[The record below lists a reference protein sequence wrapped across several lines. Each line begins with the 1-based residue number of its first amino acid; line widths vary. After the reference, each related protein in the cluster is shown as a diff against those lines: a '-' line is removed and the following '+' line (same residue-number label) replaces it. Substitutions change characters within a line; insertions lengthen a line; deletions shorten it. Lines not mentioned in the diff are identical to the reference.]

1 MRVHDFTA
9 FGIRSFAALA
19 TAAALCG
26 PVSGFAATCSAR
38 SGPETTALVE
48 LYTSEG
54 CNSCP
59 PADRW
64 LMSSF
69 KPGATGAKSAALAFH
84 VDYWDRLGWK
94 DRFASAAY
102 TERQY
107 DVTRTGGARFA
118 YTPQVVIQGKD
129 YSNWRGA
136 GVPAA
141 LAAINARPARASIT
155 VDAAAQPGA
164 IAVHAVAGVPSSADR
179 KDAVL
184 LLALTENSLVS
195 DVKAGENAGVR
206 LTHDHVVR
214 AFRAGP
220 AVGAAGAAEFN
231 AVLPLPAEAGT
242 APTVVAFVQNT
253 RTGEVLQALP
263 LPLEAACM
271 ASR

>member
-1 MRVHDFTA
+1 MAVCA
-9 FGIRSFAALA
+9 SA
-19 TAAALCG
+19 
-26 PVSGFAATCSAR
+26 SGVAATCSAR
-38 SGPETTALVE
+38 SGQETTALVE

-54 CNSCP
+54 CDSCP

-69 KPGATGAKSAALAFH
+69 KPGATGAKAVALAFH

-94 DRFASAAY
+94 DRFATAAY

-129 YSNWRGA
+129 FSDWRGA
-136 GVPAA
+136 GVPAV
-141 LAAINARPARASIT
+141 LAAINARPARASIS
-155 VDAAAQPGA
+155 VDAAPRSGA
-164 IAVHAVAGVPSSADR
+164 IAVHAVADVPAPADR

-214 AFRAGP
+214 VLRAGP
-220 AVGAAGAAEFN
+220 AVGTAGAADFS
-231 AVLPLPAEAGT
+231 AVLPLPTEAGT
-242 APTVVAFVQNT
+242 TPTVVAFVQNK

>member
-1 MRVHDFTA
+1 MRAHA
-9 FGIRSFAALA
+9 FAAFALRSFAILA
-19 TAAALCG
+19 TGAAVCG

-38 SGPETTALVE
+38 SGQETMALVE

-54 CNSCP
+54 CDSCP

-69 KPGATGAKSAALAFH
+69 KPGATGAKAVALAFH

-129 YSNWRGA
+129 YSNWGGT

-141 LAAINARPARASIT
+141 LAAINARPARASIS
-155 VDAAAQPGA
+155 VDAAPQPGA
-164 IAVHAVAGVPSSADR
+164 IAVHAVVGVASPAER

-184 LLALTENSLVS
+184 LLALTEDALVS

-214 AFRAGP
+214 VLRAGP
-220 AVGAAGAAEFN
+220 AVGAAGVAEFS
-231 AVLPLPAEAGT
+231 ALLPLPAEAGT
-242 APTVVAFVQNT
+242 ATTVVAFVQNK
-253 RTGEVLQALP
+253 RTGDVLQALP
-263 LPLEAACM
+263 LPLGASCM

>member
-1 MRVHDFTA
+1 MRIHATA
-9 FGIRSFAALA
+9 FSPRRLVAAL
-19 TAAALCG
+19 TAAAAICAPSAG
-26 PVSGFAATCSAR
+26 SAAACSAR

-54 CNSCP
+54 CDSCP

-69 KPGATGAKSAALAFH
+69 KPGAPGAKAVALAFH

-94 DRFASAAY
+94 DRFATKAY

-107 DVTRTGGARFA
+107 DVTRTGNARFA
-118 YTPQVVIQGKD
+118 YTPQVVVQGRDFPGWSEK
-129 YSNWRGA
+129 GA
-136 GVPAA
+136 LAA
-141 LAAINARPARASIT
+141 LSAINARPARASVA
-155 VDAAAQPGA
+155 VDATAQPGA
-164 IAVHAVAGVPSSADR
+164 IAVHAVAGVPSAADR

-184 LLALTENSLVS
+184 LVALTENSLAS

-206 LTHDHVVR
+206 LVHDHVVR
-214 AFRAGP
+214 AYRAGP
-220 AVGAAGAAEFN
+220 AIGAGGAAEFN
-231 AVLPLPAEAGT
+231 AMLPLPAEAGT

-253 RTGEVLQALP
+253 RTGEVLQAQA

-271 ASR
+271 PAR